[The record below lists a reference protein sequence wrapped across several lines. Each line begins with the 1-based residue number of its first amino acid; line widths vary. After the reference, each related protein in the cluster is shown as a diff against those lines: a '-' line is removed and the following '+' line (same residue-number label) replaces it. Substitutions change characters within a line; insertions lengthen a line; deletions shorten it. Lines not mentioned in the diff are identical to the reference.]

1 MKAVGFVVLFLLCI
15 SKTWSQPA
23 EIILIRHAEEPN
35 SGNSVHLSS
44 RGRERAQ
51 ALVGFFLNDPRVTQH
66 GVPYVLLAEHPHP
79 GASVRSRETLEPLGQ
94 ALGKPVATP
103 VFGENFS
110 VLANSIRANPRY
122 RGKTI
127 VISWSHRYLSD
138 FAAALGAN
146 PRPPAWNKN
155 TFDRAYV
162 LMLTR
167 SGYKL
172 TNIPQRL
179 LAGDSQ
185 R

>member
-1 MKAVGFVVLFLLCI
+1 MKAIGLVVLFLLSI
-15 SKTWSQPA
+15 SDARSQPA
-23 EIILIRHAEEPN
+23 EIILIRHAEEPSSDN
-35 SGNSVHLSS
+35 STHLSS
-44 RGRERAQ
+44 RGRDRAQ
-51 ALVGFFLNDPRVTQH
+51 ALVNFFLNDPRVNQNGT
-66 GVPYVLLAEHPHP
+66 PYVLLAANPRP
-79 GASVRSRETLEPLGQ
+79 GGSVRARETLEPLGR

-103 VFGENFS
+103 VVADKFA

-127 VISWSHRYLSD
+127 VIAWSRESLPD
-138 FAAALGAN
+138 LAAALGAN
-146 PRPPAWNKN
+146 PRPPAWNNN

-162 LMLTR
+162 LMRTQ

-179 LAGDSQ
+179 LSGDAQ